1 MLSNAPTLMS
11 RFGWFVLWLLGVVLP
26 ALANEPAESVFRPPV
41 IDGVVQDGEW
51 LGAHVFSNFHM
62 MIPRI
67 QEKNYDS
74 TVVYIGQTSEALYF
88 AFRYYP
94 KGNVISKSLVR
105 DRSTEEENEFFIL
118 LDLENRQ
125 QNGYI
130 FAFSFIDNQR
140 DMLVYNQ
147 RNQSHEWD
155 WIWENRSTIYRE
167 AKDGK
172 PGYIETEVKI
182 PVDKI
187 QNKNSGTIGV
197 DVQMFAYRPD
207 GTYYYYS
214 LLPDSEL
221 LSLKRLYQLPL
232 STPFDERLNIH
243 ANALPFVVARK
254 FNDSTFA
261 ADFGGDL
268 NASLDRHK
276 LKATYNTDESTLEA
290 DPFKFSFYNRPIF
303 LQEKRTFFSKD
314 LDIFRTPINLFY
326 TRAIENIRYGVNY
339 TFRSDLLKA
348 GAVVVQDEN
357 VSDGGRR
364 TFVIARPNGTFGN
377 TSVGSLLIYER
388 TPDGSGRSIGSV
400 DASYRFPHNPLFFSG
415 QYAVSGSSPAYEGTA
430 VYQSNDAGGPFG
442 SARYRRIAQG
452 FESST
457 SFNQQ
462 IGVPDDYDEAGA
474 ELGYKWIADRE
485 FFSSMALTGG
495 YYKARRVSDNFVY
508 QDNIT
513 LSLYNKATGWMS
525 FNHYAE
531 YNRPNDISESGEV
544 VAYDNIIQDHS
555 VKFLVGSNALNVG
568 CFFGSYFGS
577 HVTNPYISADLFF
590 FDALGVNLSYSYR
603 RLFDIKQSVLNVR
616 LDYRIIKDLYL
627 RTFYQRDTYS
637 RQSLLNAMIQYEFF
651 AGSNAYIVLNLDGDR
666 LQYTRRYFK
675 ISYEFSR

>member
-1 MLSNAPTLMS
+1 MLSNAPTLMR
-11 RFGWFVLWLLGVVLP
+11 RFGWFVLWLLVSFVP
-26 ALANEPAESVFRPPV
+26 ALANELTESVFRPPV
-41 IDGVVQDGEW
+41 IDGVLSDNEW
-51 LGAHVFSNFHM
+51 QGARTVSDFYM
-62 MIPRI
+62 MIPHTT
-67 QEKNYDS
+67 EKTYDS

-88 AFRYYP
+88 GFRFYP
-94 KGNVISKSLVR
+94 KGTVISKSLIR

-147 RNQSHEWD
+147 RNQSYEWD
-155 WIWENRSTIYRE
+155 WIWENRSTIYAE

-182 PVDKI
+182 PVDRI
-187 QNKNSGTIGV
+187 QNKNNEAIGV

-214 LLPDSEL
+214 LIPDSEL
-221 LSLKRLYQLPL
+221 LSMRRLYQLPIN
-232 STPFDERLNIH
+232 TPFDERLNIQ
-243 ANALPFVVARK
+243 ANVLPFVVARK

-268 NASLDRHK
+268 NASIDRHK
-276 LKATYNTDESTLEA
+276 LKATYNADESTLES

-326 TRAIENIRYGVNY
+326 TRAIENIRYGLNY

-348 GAVVVQDEN
+348 GAVVVEDEN
-357 VSDGGRR
+357 TSGGGRR
-364 TFVIARPNGTFGN
+364 TLFIARPNGTLGDA
-377 TSVGSLLIYER
+377 TVGSLFVYER
-388 TPDGSGRSIGSV
+388 RPDGTGTGIGSI
-400 DASYRFPHNPLFFSG
+400 DASYRFRDNPLFFSG
-415 QYAVSGSSPAYEGTA
+415 QYAVSGTNPAYEAAA
-430 VYQSNDAGGPFG
+430 VYQSNDAGGSFG
-442 SARYRRIAQG
+442 SARYRRIAKG
-452 FESST
+452 FQSST

-462 IGVPDDYDEAGA
+462 IGVPDDYDETGG
-474 ELGYKWIADRE
+474 EVGYKWIADRE
-485 FFSSMALTGG
+485 FFSAVTLAGN
-495 YYKARRVSDNFVY
+495 YYRARRVSDHFLY
-508 QDNIT
+508 QDNIS

-525 FNHYAE
+525 FSHYAE
-531 YNRPNDISESGEV
+531 YNRPNDVNKTGEV
-544 VAYDNIIQDHS
+544 ITYDNFIQDHN
-555 VKFLVGSNALNVG
+555 VKFLIGNNALNVG

-577 HVTNPYISADLFF
+577 YVTNPYASFDIFLL
-590 FDALGVNLSYSYR
+590 DALGVNVSYSYR
-603 RLFDIKQSVLNVR
+603 KFFDIKQSVVNVR
-616 LDYRIIKDLYL
+616 LDYRVVKDLYL

-651 AGSNAYIVLNLDGDR
+651 AGSNAYIVINLDGDK

-675 ISYEFSR
+675 ITYEFSR